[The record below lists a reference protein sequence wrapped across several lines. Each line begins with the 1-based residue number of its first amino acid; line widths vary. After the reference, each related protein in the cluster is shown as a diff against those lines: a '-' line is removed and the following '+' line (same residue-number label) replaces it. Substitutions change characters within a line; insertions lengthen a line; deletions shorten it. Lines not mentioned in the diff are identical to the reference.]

1 MELAR
6 QAMLT
11 SAGIFT
17 TVHIAATAVI
27 SGGLALIAALIINGR
42 QGPALLESVLVGL
55 LTAAAV
61 FLWRKSANTPALND
75 DGINGFSPNDWLA
88 PTLTLVFLVLYASLR
103 TRDSRRFGQTLAAAT
118 ITAFAVNVITI

>member
-1 MELAR
+1 MELSR
-6 QAMLT
+6 QAMLA
-11 SAGIFT
+11 SVGIFT
-17 TVHIAATAVI
+17 TVHIAATAAI

-42 QGPALLESVLVGL
+42 QGPALLESVAVGL

-61 FLWRKSANTPALND
+61 FLWRKSANTPALNN

-103 TRDSRRFGQTLAAAT
+103 TSD
-118 ITAFAVNVITI
+118 